1 MASLNRA
8 QLIGNLGADPE
19 IRRMQDGSPVAS
31 FRIATTDAWKDKATG
46 DKRERTEWH
55 SVVCFGEGLCGV
67 IEKHVRK
74 GQKIF
79 VEGQLSTRKWTGNDG
94 VDRYSTE
101 VVLRPYAGELI
112 LLGGGGARPP
122 APSEDAYGAGPAAT
136 GGGGSGGS
144 FDDDI
149 PFAPEWRG

>member
-19 IRRMQDGSPVAS
+19 IRRMTDGSPVAS
-31 FRIATTDAWKDKATG
+31 FRIATTDAWKDKKT
-46 DKRERTEWH
+46 DEKRERTEWH
-55 SVVCFGEGLCGV
+55 SVVCFGDGLCGV

-101 VVLRPYAGELI
+101 VVLRPFVGELI
-112 LLGGGGARPP
+112 LLGGGNRPP
-122 APSEDAYGAGPAAT
+122 APSEDAYGAGPST
-136 GGGGSGGS
+136 GGGSGGSRGS